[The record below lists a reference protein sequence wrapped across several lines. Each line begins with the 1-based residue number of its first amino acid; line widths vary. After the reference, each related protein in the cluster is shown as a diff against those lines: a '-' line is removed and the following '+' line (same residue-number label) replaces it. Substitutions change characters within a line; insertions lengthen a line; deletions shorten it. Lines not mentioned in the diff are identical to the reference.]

1 MLSYLPR
8 TRPRHE
14 FITLTP
20 EGFRFR
26 QQIFETIPSLF
37 RWFKDH
43 FRDPVPQ
50 TPRAAAAAP
59 RTPFTPGAGFN
70 INSEWP
76 ARAVNS
82 GDWCCY
88 CRSDVNTDWFE
99 DLAWPNY
106 QHPLS
111 LDLSVSLY

>member
-50 TPRAAAAAP
+50 TPRAAAAGG
-59 RTPFTPGAGFN
+59 RTPFTPGPGFN
-70 INSEWP
+70 MSSECWGTAGP
-76 ARAVNS
+76 
-82 GDWCCY
+82 
-88 CRSDVNTDWFE
+88 
-99 DLAWPNY
+99 P
-106 QHPLS
+106 PL
-111 LDLSVSLY
+111 